1 MFLDSFLRGQRRSDV
16 CCELALFSSVYVNNV
31 PVLEQHQLQVLA
43 VLTLKAVYEGG
54 GGLV

>member
-43 VLTLKAVYEGG
+43 VLTPKAVYEGD